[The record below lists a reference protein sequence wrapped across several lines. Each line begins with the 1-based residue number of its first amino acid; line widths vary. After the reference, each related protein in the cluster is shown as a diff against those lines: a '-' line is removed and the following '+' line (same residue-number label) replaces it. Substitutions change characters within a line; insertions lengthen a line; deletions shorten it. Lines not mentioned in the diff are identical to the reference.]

1 MGANSPVLLTPHLLL
16 RPMTL
21 ADTEALLAVFADPNV
36 TDAFGVAPFD
46 QPQMEQ
52 WVQRNLDHQTRYG
65 YGLFMIEHKRD
76 HLVIGD
82 CGLEHL
88 ADNTAEAELGYD
100 LRSDYWGRGLA
111 TEAATAVR
119 DYAFR
124 QLGLARLISLIR
136 QGNER
141 SRRVAEKVGMRKLED
156 VNRYGQGYWVYGL
169 SRHSA
174 ASQPLAG
181 A

>member
-1 MGANSPVLLTPHLLL
+1 MA
-16 RPMTL
+16 L
-21 ADTEALLAVFADPNV
+21 ADLEALLAVFADPNV

-46 QPQMEQ
+46 RPQMEQ

-65 YGLFMIEHKRD
+65 YGLFVVVHRMD
-76 HLVIGD
+76 QLLIGD

-88 ADNTAEAELGYD
+88 AVDAPEAELGYD

-124 QLGLARLISLIR
+124 ELGLPRLISLIR

-156 VNRYGQGYWVYGL
+156 VNRYGRAYWLYGL
-169 SRHSA
+169 SRNSA
-174 ASQPLAG
+174 DSQPLAG
-181 A
+181 AQ